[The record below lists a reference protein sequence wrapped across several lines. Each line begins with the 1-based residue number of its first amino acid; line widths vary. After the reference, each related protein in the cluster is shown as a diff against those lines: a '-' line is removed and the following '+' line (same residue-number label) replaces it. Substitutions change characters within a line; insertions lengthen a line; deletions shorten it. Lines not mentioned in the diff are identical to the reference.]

1 MLNEIQ
7 IEYTQRLQNEINK
20 VFQDSAYYFER
31 TAKLDIAKATLE
43 NVLTDTQNQELNSQ
57 WKNLD
62 LTSEAFGGNDL
73 MVVLMAKSKTI
84 NNQSDFRAFRDY
96 FTNLIKVAVS
106 NQANI
111 RYNET
116 LLENLRDEFK
126 NTNTIQLTTAFL
138 DISEVKIYFSTHVL
152 PSLLDLEKYILEGED
167 VFGFERVP
175 FPEEYKEPIGMAL
188 TKILLADAHLSF
200 ASKHLSYILEFD
212 VSSKSYDKDFRTE
225 HERYTQELSYIDK
238 FFIIVGT
245 HSSYVRDLGK
255 ELIEGQFGLG
265 EYQSFLNGGDFAITK
280 PHTQCLEILGN
291 YKKVVEKERNRLEA
305 VREEGDKSILNELG
319 QLILLSREVESTI
332 QKLSSAKEENAEA
345 YHELIQLVHDV
356 VKNSKYY

>member
-1 MLNEIQ
+1 MLTEIQ
-7 IEYTQRLQNEINK
+7 TEYTQRLQNEINK

-31 TAKLDIAKATLE
+31 TAKLDISKAILE

-116 LLENLRDEFK
+116 LLENLRDELK
-126 NTNTIQLTTAFL
+126 NTNTIQLKTVFL

-188 TKILLADAHLSF
+188 TKILLADVHLSF

-212 VSSKSYDKDFRTE
+212 VSSKSYDKEFRTE

-238 FFIIVGT
+238 FFIIVST

-280 PHTQCLEILGN
+280 HHTQCLEILSN
-291 YKKVVEKERNRLEA
+291 YKKVVEKEKNRLEA
-305 VREEGDKSILNELG
+305 IREEGDKSILNELG
-319 QLILLSREVESTI
+319 QLYLLSREVESTI

>member
-1 MLNEIQ
+1 MLTEIQ
-7 IEYTQRLQNEINK
+7 AEYTQRLQNEINK

-31 TAKLDIAKATLE
+31 TAKLDISKVILE

-116 LLENLRDEFK
+116 LLENLRDELK
-126 NTNTIQLTTAFL
+126 NTNTIQLKTVFL
-138 DISEVKIYFSTHVL
+138 DISEVKIYFSAHVL

-167 VFGFERVP
+167 VFGFERAP
-175 FPEEYKEPIGMAL
+175 FPEEYKEPIGMTL
-188 TKILLADAHLSF
+188 TKMLLADVHLSF

-225 HERYTQELSYIDK
+225 HERYTQEFSNIDNT
-238 FFIIVGT
+238 FIIVRL

-255 ELIEGQFGLG
+255 ELIKGQFGLG

-319 QLILLSREVESTI
+319 QLYLLSREVESTI